1 MGATGSI
8 PEQYTKPE
16 GEGLLPLAGVP
27 ALKLGK
33 NNVITTLQKGLENS
47 GLKVI
52 PNARKKVA
60 AMAQEQHMK
69 IVESA
74 RGGKRTQKNKKKVK
88 FSRKN
93 KSICKL

>member
-8 PEQYTKPE
+8 PEQYTEPK

-33 NNVITTLQKGLENS
+33 NNVITTLQKGLEKH

-52 PNARKKVA
+52 PNPRKKVA
-60 AMAQEQHMK
+60 AMEQEAHMK

-88 FSRKN
+88 FSRKTN
-93 KSICKL
+93 SVRKL